1 MAKIKV
7 VCNIAPHIEGEHPQA
22 VLEAATH
29 RDSIDN
35 QVRLEVVCF
44 SLLFS
49 CLVSRQLKHT
59 LHAADSLLDSRLR
72 GNDSYEMRCE
82 TFGFS

>member
-7 VCNIAPHIEGEHPQA
+7 VRNIAPYMEGDNPQA

-44 SLLFS
+44 SL
-49 CLVSRQLKHT
+49 
-59 LHAADSLLDSRLR
+59 
-72 GNDSYEMRCE
+72 
-82 TFGFS
+82 